1 MYALRISPAIAN
13 EWVTRCIGDVIP
25 GLADKTI
32 SPGAPL
38 VVTSNTLNDIIADC
52 AFYADPKCVDAS
64 PGERAAYRALLKQ
77 CRLALSVGPME
88 ARA

>member
-13 EWVTRCIGDVIP
+13 EWRVRCVGDVIP
-25 GLADKTI
+25 GLVDKTI

-38 VVTSNTLNDIIADC
+38 VVTGDTLNDIIADC
-52 AFYADPKCVDAS
+52 EFMLDANGPDLY
-64 PGERAAYRALLKQ
+64 PGERTAYRALLKQ